1 MSRQWFHANIRGSAA
16 EKLLMERGVSGSFL
30 VRRSQ
35 TSEGDYALS
44 VRRGDDIVHIKI
56 QSTGDYYDLYGGEK
70 FANLSELV
78 KFYTTTHS
86 QLRETNGMILELVA
100 PVSSTDPTSE
110 RWFHGAISS
119 GESETILKRAPDNSY
134 LVRSSSS
141 SPGCF
146 VLCVKCRGE
155 VSNVMIRFHDNI
167 YDLGGGKQF
176 PDLKSLIEHHKKHA
190 IIEGKNR
197 VLKLENP
204 VNATRLNASAIKDRF
219 DELSRETDDVY
230 GKAGFWQEFEQ
241 LQTKESEYLARSCD
255 EGSRIEN
262 KKKNRY
268 KNILPYD
275 DTRVKLQE
283 IGKEVGDDYINACY
297 VDGQVKNSKKRYIA
311 SQGCMPATLAQF
323 WQMIW
328 EQNVYL
334 VVMTTNEYENGRHKC
349 SRYWPDNV
357 DEKAR
362 FGMFDVKM
370 TTETQHEGFIIRGL
384 EITKIAGAGMGSK
397 RTIYQYHYINWPDH
411 GVPDDREILELLLTV
426 REHKRTIQK
435 SIPKCG
441 PLMVHCSAGIGRT
454 GTVIVIDTV
463 MDRIEEEGVDID
475 IDIQQTIHTIRSQ
488 RSGVIQTAA
497 QYRFVYKAIMD
508 HIRNI
513 NALKDGKAD
522 EMSVDSGLYKRLK
535 LK

>member
-1 MSRQWFHANIRGSAA
+1 MSRQWFHANIKGTEA
-16 EKLLMERGVSGSFL
+16 ERLLKERGVNGSFL

-35 TSEGDYALS
+35 TNDGDYALS
-44 VRRGDDIVHIKI
+44 VRREDAIVHIKI

-78 KFYTTTHS
+78 KHYTTTHNK
-86 QLRETNGMILELVA
+86 LKETNGMTLELIA
-100 PVSSTDPTSE
+100 PVSSSDPTTE
-110 RWFHGAISS
+110 RWFHGSISS
-119 GESETILKRAPDNSY
+119 AESDGILKRAPENSY
-134 LVRSSSS
+134 LVRTSRSN
-141 SPGCF
+141 PGCY
-146 VLCVKCRGE
+146 VLCVKSKGE
-155 VSNVMIRFHDNI
+155 VSNVMIRFSNNV
-167 YDLGGGKQF
+167 YDLGGGRQF

-204 VNATRLNASAIKDRF
+204 VNATRLNAAAIKDRF
-219 DELSRETDDVY
+219 EELSRETDDVY

-241 LQTKESEYLARSCD
+241 LQTKESEHLSRSCD
-255 EGSRIEN
+255 EGSRPEN

-275 DTRVKLQE
+275 ETRVKLQE
-283 IGKEVGDDYINACY
+283 VGKEIGANYINACF
-297 VDGQVKNSKKRYIA
+297 VDGQVPNSKKRYIA
-311 SQGCMPATLAQF
+311 SQGCMPATLGHF

-357 DEKAR
+357 GESTD
-362 FGMFDVKM
+362 FDMFRIHM
-370 TTETQHEGFIIRGL
+370 SSETPSSGFVIRCL

-397 RTIYQYHYINWPDH
+397 RTIYQYHYVNWPDH
-411 GVPDDREILELLLTV
+411 GVPEDREILELLLTV
-426 REHKRTIQK
+426 REHKK
-435 SIPKCG
+435 SIVESIPSCG
-441 PLMVHCSAGIGRT
+441 PLLVHCSAGIGRT

-463 MDRIEEEGVDID
+463 MDRIEVEGVDID

-513 NALKDGKAD
+513 NAIQSGDDSELSVTRSLYERLTLK
-522 EMSVDSGLYKRLK
+522 
-535 LK
+535 